1 MDSVENLQFI
11 LSRIASY
18 ICKIKNDFELANVNI
33 NVIPSFI
40 KIHLLFIWDC
50 CIDIEA
56 INTLAILTQKRGLN
70 EFFELNC
77 AIKFQQ
83 RGKNKEIGVTKV
95 SFITTEQQEFL
106 LRTLLPK
113 PITTITTSNIE
124 PIVVGVKEPEV
135 NAPLLPAVV
144 SKKPA
149 RCLKPYSSLSRM
161 GKSVVKRSVQ
171 GFVEERLG
179 PNNTEADQDDLLCS
193 LLSKEKKRKLK
204 ELNESPSSASIS

>member
-113 PITTITTSNIE
+113 PINTITTSN
-124 PIVVGVKEPEV
+124 
-135 NAPLLPAVV
+135 
-144 SKKPA
+144 SKK
-149 RCLKPYSSLSRM
+149 
-161 GKSVVKRSVQ
+161 
-171 GFVEERLG
+171 
-179 PNNTEADQDDLLCS
+179 
-193 LLSKEKKRKLK
+193 
-204 ELNESPSSASIS
+204 